1 MQDLLGIS
9 LSTTIL
15 GWSSA
20 LADELQVLYA
30 AGHAWGLL
38 GGSLS
43 GPLGPAKGEG
53 VRAAWIILE
62 INGIGLHIEIP
73 F

>member
-1 MQDLLGIS
+1 MDG
-9 LSTTIL
+9 
-15 GWSSA
+15 
-20 LADELQVLYA
+20 DFY
-30 AGHAWGLL
+30 

-43 GPLGPAKGEG
+43 GPLAPAKGEG
-53 VRAAWIILE
+53 VRAAWITRE